1 MQFKAQTKEAKAKA
15 KVLRRQS
22 RIPAVIYGSNI
33 EPINLSLDKKE
44 TFTIL
49 KKARR
54 TDIFEVTFDDKT
66 FRCIIKEVQKH
77 PVTSDIYHV
86 DFYKFDPNKHINI
99 EVPIILKGDAKG
111 VKAGG
116 DLYQPRKKVALNSL
130 PDKIPHEIVLDVTNL
145 EIGDSIHAFDLELP
159 EGVKIASSKNFEI
172 VGVVGKSKEELAQEK
187 EQEQA
192 ESQPSK

>member
-1 MQFKAQTKEAKAKA
+1 MQFKAQIRDAKAKT
-15 KVLRRQS
+15 LRKQN
-22 RIPAVIYGSNI
+22 RIPAVIYGQLPK
-33 EPINLSLDKKE
+33 PINISLDKKE
-44 TFTIL
+44 TLAIL
-49 KKARR
+49 RKARR
-54 TDIFEVTFDDKT
+54 TDIFEVSFDNET

-99 EVPIILKGDAKG
+99 EVPIVLKGEPKG

-116 DLYQPRKKVALNSL
+116 DLYQPRKKIALNSL

-172 VGVVGKSKEELAQEK
+172 VGVVGKSKEELAEEK
-187 EQEQA
+187 TEAPQT
-192 ESQPSK
+192 